1 MKARI
6 NKLQNWLH
14 EEHADIDAPT
24 LGEYV
29 ERILNRK
36 AQEGRSQRTQT
47 SYNLQDGS
55 KLLFFLEH
63 NKIWSMEAFDEYLS
77 SMLRRQGD
85 MQSEL
90 KTVERRI
97 ATLEKHL
104 EQSDIYF
111 RFSGKK
117 KLSES
122 DQILFD
128 AAERYLQGMMNGRT
142 KVPVKAWKRELAD
155 LTDQKK
161 VLYYKYTELKD
172 EVKKVEQIRRSVDSI
187 IREEERDRA
196 KKRSQNVK
204 A

>member
-1 MKARI
+1 M
-6 NKLQNWLH
+6 
-14 EEHADIDAPT
+14 
-24 LGEYV
+24 
-29 ERILNRK
+29 
-36 AQEGRSQRTQT
+36 
-47 SYNLQDGS
+47 
-55 KLLFFLEH
+55 LFFLEH

-77 SMLRRQGD
+77 SMLSRRADLQK
-85 MQSEL
+85 EL
-90 KTVERRI
+90 NTIERRI